1 MGPDASLLILL
12 IVIGLIA
19 TAIFAINAYLRTSKL
34 EKLLGEAPQQISRI
48 YALEQATAHLARL
61 PDLDRRLTTIDQK
74 IDKLLAGATVAAPPA
89 TSVSTP
95 AAPPTASPAP
105 IPPHAV
111 EPTPPVHPPAPVAP
125 PSPVP
130 PVASPM
136 ATPPARTPAPS
147 TPASSVQVTA
157 AHVATVRSSTSS
169 PLLSKTT
176 SRSGSD
182 MEELI
187 AGHWLNY
194 VGILAMA
201 IAIAFFLKYAF
212 DNNWI
217 GPSGRVAIGVLIG
230 TAMFPLSHWQLK
242 RGYTYFSEG
251 IAGLGAAVL
260 YLSVWAGWHYYQL
273 FQQNTA
279 FILMI
284 LVTAAMSAVAITRDS
299 ERIALLALIG
309 GALTPILVSTGH
321 NEEMALFTYIAILGL
336 GMLGIAFQRK
346 WASLP
351 RVQFIA
357 TLLYFWGWYN
367 EFYSPRALD
376 ETLFFATV
384 FFALFTALPLVRSIQ
399 GEEFAHAEI
408 AIVLSNAS
416 QYLIALRLM
425 LWPGHRWNLTF
436 ALVALAATHF
446 AAAEMVARRT
456 TGAARA
462 AKLVYTGLAV
472 AFLTLAVP
480 SAFDDEWMTIAWAVE
495 GALVIWSGLRVRAA
509 AFRALGFVL
518 FLVVAVRLMSMPIHA
533 DPVFLLNARFLT
545 QSLCAAAFLAAF
557 VFAQRSDVELSS
569 AETNAYYL
577 LAIAANFLFLVTL
590 SLEVWDLYGRTS
602 LAMDRAL
609 AQQLALSVLWVVY
622 ALALMLGGVKWKS
635 AALRWQALVLLG
647 VAIAKV
653 FFFDLSFLTRFY
665 RIVSFF
671 VLGLVLLL
679 VSFFYQ
685 RRSAAAAGDKSA

>member
-1 MGPDASLLILL
+1 MGPDTSLLIFI

-19 TAIFAINAYLRTSKL
+19 TAIFAINAYLRTSKI
-34 EKLLGEAPQQISRI
+34 EKLLGQAPQQISRI

-61 PDLDRRLTTIDQK
+61 PDLDRRLTAIDQK
-74 IDKLLAGATVAAPPA
+74 IDKLLGGATVAAPSA
-89 TSVSTP
+89 TPISTP
-95 AAPPTASPAP
+95 ATPPMASPAP
-105 IPPHAV
+105 IPPHAA
-111 EPTPPVHPPAPVAP
+111 EPTPPVHPAAPVAP

-130 PVASPM
+130 PVAAST
-136 ATPPARTPAPS
+136 ATPRAPTPAPS
-147 TPASSVQVTA
+147 APTPAFQVTA
-157 AHVATVRSSTSS
+157 AHVATVRSSVSS
-169 PLLSKTT
+169 PLPSKSI

-284 LVTAAMSAVAITRDS
+284 LVTAAMSGVAITRDS

-309 GALTPILVSTGH
+309 GSLTPILVSTGR

-384 FFALFTALPLVRSIQ
+384 FFALFTALPLVRSIL
-399 GEEFAHAEI
+399 GEEFGHAEI
-408 AIVLSNAS
+408 AIVLANAS

-446 AAAEMVARRT
+446 AGAEVVARRT

-495 GALVIWSGLRVRAA
+495 GALVVWSGLRVRAA

-545 QSLCAAAFLAAF
+545 QALCAAAFLAAF
-557 VFAQRSDVELSS
+557 VFPQRSDVDLS
-569 AETNAYYL
+569 APETNAYYL
-577 LAIAANFLFLVTL
+577 LAVAANFLFLVAL

-685 RRSAAAAGDKSA
+685 RRSTAGGGDKSA

>member
-1 MGPDASLLILL
+1 VTFLAV
-12 IVIGLIA
+12 VILIA
-19 TAIFAINAYLRTSKL
+19 IGILAIAANLRASKL
-34 EKLLGEAPQQISRI
+34 EKLLGQAPQQISRI
-48 YALEQATAHLARL
+48 YSLEQATAHLARL
-61 PDLDRRLTTIDQK
+61 PDLDRRLTAIDQK
-74 IDKLLAGATVAAPPA
+74 IDKLLAGGTVATIPA
-89 TSVSTP
+89 TPVSTP
-95 AAPPTASPAP
+95 AATPVASPAP

-111 EPTPPVHPPAPVAP
+111 EPTPPVHPAMPVAP
-125 PSPVP
+125 PSPMP
-130 PVASPM
+130 PLAAPVA
-136 ATPPARTPAPS
+136 ATPPEPTPAPPAPA
-147 TPASSVQVTA
+147 PASHVTA
-157 AHVATVRSSTSS
+157 AHVATVRSSISS
-169 PLLSKTT
+169 PLPSKSI

-309 GALTPILVSTGH
+309 GALTPILVSTGR

-376 ETLFFATV
+376 ETIFFATV

-408 AIVLSNAS
+408 AILLSNAS

-446 AAAEMVARRT
+446 AAAEVVARRT
-456 TGAARA
+456 TGVARA

-518 FLVVAVRLMSMPIHA
+518 FLVVAFRLMAMPIHA
-533 DPVFLLNARFLT
+533 DPVFLFNARFLT
-545 QSLCAAAFLAAF
+545 QALCAAAFLAAF
-557 VFAQRSDVELSS
+557 VFAQRSDVELSA

-602 LAMDRAL
+602 LVMDRAL

-685 RRSAAAAGDKSA
+685 RRSTAGAGDKSA

>member
-1 MGPDASLLILL
+1 
-12 IVIGLIA
+12 
-19 TAIFAINAYLRTSKL
+19 
-34 EKLLGEAPQQISRI
+34 
-48 YALEQATAHLARL
+48 
-61 PDLDRRLTTIDQK
+61 
-74 IDKLLAGATVAAPPA
+74 
-89 TSVSTP
+89 
-95 AAPPTASPAP
+95 
-105 IPPHAV
+105 
-111 EPTPPVHPPAPVAP
+111 
-125 PSPVP
+125 
-130 PVASPM
+130 
-136 ATPPARTPAPS
+136 
-147 TPASSVQVTA
+147 
-157 AHVATVRSSTSS
+157 
-169 PLLSKTT
+169 
-176 SRSGSD
+176 

-284 LVTAAMSAVAITRDS
+284 LITAAMSGVAITRDS

-309 GALTPILVSTGH
+309 GALTPILVSTGR
-321 NEEMALFTYIAILGL
+321 NEETALFTYIAILGL

-367 EFYSPRALD
+367 KFYSPLALG

-384 FFALFTALPLVRSIQ
+384 FFALFTALPLVRSLQ
-399 GEEFAHAEI
+399 GEEFAQAEN

-425 LWPGHRWNLTF
+425 LWPGHRWSLTF
-436 ALVALAATHF
+436 ALLALAVAHF
-446 AAAEMVARRT
+446 AAAQLVARRP
-456 TGAARA
+456 TGTARV
-462 AKLVYTGLAV
+462 AKMVYMGLAV

-495 GALVIWSGLRVRAA
+495 GALLVWNGLRVRATA
-509 AFRALGFVL
+509 LRGLGFALFLIVAFRLTA
-518 FLVVAVRLMSMPIHA
+518 MPTHA
-533 DPVFLLNARFLT
+533 DPVFLFNARFLT
-545 QSLCAAAFLAAF
+545 QTLCAAAFLAAF
-557 VFAQRSDVELSS
+557 VFAQRSDQELSS

-577 LAIAANFLFLVTL
+577 LAIAANFLFLVAL

-622 ALALMLGGVKWKS
+622 ALGLILGGVKWKS

-685 RRSAAAAGDKSA
+685 RRSTAGAGDESA

>member
-1 MGPDASLLILL
+1 MGPDTSLLIFI

-19 TAIFAINAYLRTSKL
+19 TAIFAINAYLRTSKI
-34 EKLLGEAPQQISRI
+34 EKLLGQAPQQISRI

-61 PDLDRRLTTIDQK
+61 PDLDRRLTAIDQK
-74 IDKLLAGATVAAPPA
+74 IDKLLAGATVAAPSA
-89 TSVSTP
+89 TPISTP
-95 AAPPTASPAP
+95 ATPPMASPAP
-105 IPPHAV
+105 IPPHAA
-111 EPTPPVHPPAPVAP
+111 EPTPPVHPAAPVAP

-130 PVASPM
+130 PVAAST
-136 ATPPARTPAPS
+136 ATPRAPTPAPS
-147 TPASSVQVTA
+147 APTPAFQVTA
-157 AHVATVRSSTSS
+157 AHVATVRSSVSS
-169 PLLSKTT
+169 PLPSKSI

-284 LVTAAMSAVAITRDS
+284 LVTAAMSGVAITRDS

-309 GALTPILVSTGH
+309 GSLTPILVSTGR

-384 FFALFTALPLVRSIQ
+384 FFALFTALPLVRSIL
-399 GEEFAHAEI
+399 GEEFGHAEI
-408 AIVLSNAS
+408 AIVLANAS

-446 AAAEMVARRT
+446 AGAEVVARRT

-495 GALVIWSGLRVRAA
+495 GALVVWSGLRVRAA

-545 QSLCAAAFLAAF
+545 QALCAAAFLAAF
-557 VFAQRSDVELSS
+557 VFPQRSDVDLS
-569 AETNAYYL
+569 APETNAYYL
-577 LAIAANFLFLVTL
+577 LAVAANFLFLVAL

-685 RRSAAAAGDKSA
+685 RRSTAGGGDKSA

>member
-273 FQQNTA
+273 FQQDTA